1 MNIFDKD
8 FSFNKL
14 FLYFDY
20 NLLIPFLKNNDTNFS
35 IDNYSTNKD
44 FIKKELSIYDQE
56 NIYKSLINYCCNK
69 LNIKFSNNFIYNFE
83 LSLYEKIKNLNYEN
97 NIQKTTTKIDGL
109 DAYEHYSYYFYNLLK
124 TNKIAFNLDIISIFF
139 NDYLNFYKLFFCL
152 MELKYNNLNIVYYV
166 KINKDE
172 KYIINKISYD
182 NILSDLDDSI
192 NTKNEYIKRKT
203 KINSNYNPTYY
214 NAIDNHIINNSF
226 IFNFKNIP
234 DSLLLK
240 WKTTDSNEYIEF
252 EEIIN
257 RFLDIL
263 LIHDNDIKNYS
274 EIFVNKINNIE
285 QIYKNSEL
293 FFMSKETKKF
303 SHWGSIFNA
312 QKGFN
317 ARPYEYYHWI
327 LWLIKNNII
336 NYSSLL
342 TLNLNDKNKD
352 KLKLILDYANNE
364 SIIKPYIA
372 LD

>member
-1 MNIFDKD
+1 
-8 FSFNKL
+8 
-14 FLYFDY
+14 
-20 NLLIPFLKNNDTNFS
+20 
-35 IDNYSTNKD
+35 
-44 FIKKELSIYDQE
+44 
-56 NIYKSLINYCCNK
+56 
-69 LNIKFSNNFIYNFE
+69 
-83 LSLYEKIKNLNYEN
+83 
-97 NIQKTTTKIDGL
+97 
-109 DAYEHYSYYFYNLLK
+109 
-124 TNKIAFNLDIISIFF
+124 
-139 NDYLNFYKLFFCL
+139 